1 MKISLVNKKSVI
13 IALGIGIIITAT
25 LGGSFYIGYT
35 RGLAVPKV
43 VSLDLKNIDATSTVD
58 FNIFWQAWS
67 IIKDS
72 ALDGESVDNKDL
84 VYGAIRG
91 LVDSLGDPHSVFMTP
106 DNAKKFQDD
115 ISGSFGGVGM
125 EIGKKDGQI
134 VVIAPL
140 KDTPADRAGIMA
152 NDKILKIDE
161 TETASLNVDQA
172 VKLIRGTIGTE
183 VKLLMFR
190 DTWDKARELVI
201 KRADIQM
208 PTLTFEI
215 KDSNLAYIQLNTF
228 NEKAPRLFFDAVQKA
243 RAVNAKG
250 IILDLRDNPG
260 GYLEV
265 AVNLAGYFMDSGK
278 VVVSE
283 RYRTGEEDKFRSA
296 GNGELKDLPVIV
308 LINGGSA
315 SASEILAGALRDII
329 KAKLVGEKTYGKG
342 TVQTLQSLSDGSS
355 IKITVANWVL
365 PNGTIIEKNGLL
377 PDIEIKLSEDD
388 IKNQK
393 DPQLDK
399 AIEELKKE
407 IM

>member
-1 MKISLVNKKSVI
+1 MKISFVNKKSIIVAISASVI
-13 IALGIGIIITAT
+13 VIAG

-67 IIKDS
+67 IIKDT
-72 ALDGESVDNKDL
+72 ALKGESANNKDL

-106 DNAKKFQDD
+106 DNAKRFQDD
-115 ISGSFGGVGM
+115 IAGSFGGVGM
-125 EIGKKDGQI
+125 EIGKKDSNI
-134 VVIAPL
+134 VVIAPI

-152 NDKILKIDE
+152 NDRILKIDD
-161 TETASLNVDQA
+161 TITDQLDVDQA

-183 VKLLMFR
+183 VKLLMYR
-190 DTWDKARELVI
+190 DTWNKAKELII

-208 PTLTFEI
+208 PTLTFET
-215 KDSNLAYIQLNTF
+215 KDGNLAYIQLNTF
-228 NEKAPRLFFDAVQKA
+228 NEKAPRFFFDAVQKV
-243 RAVNAKG
+243 RAINAKG

-283 RYRTGEEDKFRSA
+283 RYRTGEEEKFRSN
-296 GNGELKDLPVIV
+296 GNGELKGLPVVILV
-308 LINGGSA
+308 NGGSA
-315 SASEILAGALRDII
+315 SASEILAGALRDIT
-329 KAKLVGEKTYGKG
+329 KAKLIGEKTYGKG
-342 TVQTLQSLSDGSS
+342 TVQTLQSLSDGST

-365 PNGTIIEKNGLL
+365 PSGTIIEKNGLL
-377 PDIEIKLSEDD
+377 PDIEVALSEDD
-388 IKNQK
+388 LNN
-393 DPQLDK
+393 
-399 AIEELKKE
+399 KKY
-407 IM
+407 